1 MLFIGLLSAIDGNRA
16 RRRRRQVQLQ
26 NPNSVANNIAQQPPP
41 SGPHP
46 QILNSRNDLPT
57 GRQANRQYYSPY
69 QGQMG
74 GYGSIQSLNYPYAGA
89 GVGTYNY
96 GSGSCKNIE

>member
-41 SGPHP
+41 GPNP
-46 QILNSRNDLPT
+46 QILNSGNDLPT

-96 GSGSCKNIE
+96 GTGSCKNIE